1 MRVKIV
7 LVYRNIE
14 DEIAEETIWSKKLE
28 SGYYMID
35 NIPFYA
41 PNLAYNDVISVE
53 DDNGVLYFDDLI
65 EYSGHSTLQI
75 IFFKE
80 DKAQEIL
87 MKLEKLGCKWEGMK
101 DQPYYAI
108 DVSPNLNYTSI
119 RQILDEESKKE
130 VLDYRESCLS
140 KNHI

>member
-1 MRVKIV
+1 MRTKIV

-28 SGYYMID
+28 NGYYQID

-53 DDNGVLYFDDLI
+53 DDNGILYFDDLI
-65 EYSGHSTLQI
+65 ECSGHSTLQI
-75 IFFKE
+75 VFFKE
-80 DKAQEIL
+80 HKAQDIL
-87 MKLEKLGCKWEGMK
+87 INLEKLGCKWEGMK

-108 DVSPNLNYTSI
+108 DISPDLDYANI

-140 KNHI
+140 ENHV